1 MGADEFLDYI
11 LGFIFYKY
19 LSEKAIA
26 FADDILEGEDIQFLE
41 LNKSN
46 AEYTQYIDVIKQSSI
61 EEVGYPNFIQ
71 LVLNS
76 DDEQKRKQHEAQIHD
91 LIGSEVSFHDKQEL
105 IKKFIEDSMPK
116 MLNGWSVQIVG

>member
-1 MGADEFLDYI
+1 MRIHNNDPSAAATITKQLWNIANTLRGTMGADEFLDYI

-41 LNKSN
+41 LDKSN

-61 EEVGYPNFIQ
+61 EEVSYPNFITAC
-71 LVLNS
+71 V
-76 DDEQKRKQHEAQIHD
+76 E
-91 LIGSEVSFHDKQEL
+91 
-105 IKKFIEDSMPK
+105 
-116 MLNGWSVQIVG
+116 